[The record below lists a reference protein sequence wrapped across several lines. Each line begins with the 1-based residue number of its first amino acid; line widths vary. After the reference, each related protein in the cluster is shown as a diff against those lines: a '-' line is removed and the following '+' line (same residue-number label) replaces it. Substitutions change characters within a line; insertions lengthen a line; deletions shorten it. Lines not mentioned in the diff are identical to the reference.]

1 MLMVSDAWREAFPGA
16 AVGELAIRDVTNPES
31 DAALEQRKQALESQL
46 RSRFSKGGRAA
57 IKALPVIQ
65 AYAAYYERF
74 NKTYHVQLQLESVA
88 LKGKSIPRVAALVE
102 AMFMAELENL
112 LLTAGHD
119 LATVQE
125 PLRLDV
131 STGDERYV
139 LLNGQEQVLKP
150 GDMLVSDA
158 QGVISDVI
166 YGPDQRTRDAA
177 RGLRDRDFRE
187 GESHVAGDEGRE
199 VPSPG
204 PGPYWGHRGQGN
216 PEVGRHRR
224 HTGLVWDI
232 DLRGCSLRVLLR
244 RRGGGSHHP

>member
-1 MLMVSDAWREAFPGA
+1 MLIVSDAWREAFPGA

-31 DAALEQRKQALESQL
+31 DAALERRKQALESQL
-46 RSRFSKGGRAA
+46 RSRFSEGGRAA

-119 LATVQE
+119 LAAVQE
-125 PLRLDV
+125 PIRLDV

-166 YGPDQRTRDAA
+166 YGPDQRTRITATTRRA
-177 RGLRDRDFRE
+177 LFVVYAPAGIGAGAVRRHLE
-187 GESHVAGDEGRE
+187 GIQAHIALFAPQATVESLDVHVAG
-199 VPSPG
+199 
-204 PGPYWGHRGQGN
+204 RGA
-216 PEVGRHRR
+216 P
-224 HTGLVWDI
+224 
-232 DLRGCSLRVLLR
+232 
-244 RRGGGSHHP
+244 

>member
-1 MLMVSDAWREAFPGA
+1 MLIVSNAWREAFPGA

-31 DAALEQRKQALESQL
+31 DAALERRKQALESQL

-119 LATVQE
+119 LAAVQE
-125 PLRLDV
+125 PVRLDV

-150 GDMLVSDA
+150 GDMSVFDA

-166 YGPDQRTRDAA
+166 YGPDQRTRITATTRRALFVVYAPAGIGAEAVHRHLEGIQAHIALFAPQAA
-177 RGLRDRDFRE
+177 V
-187 GESHVAGDEGRE
+187 ESLDVHVAE
-199 VPSPG
+199 
-204 PGPYWGHRGQGN
+204 RGA
-216 PEVGRHRR
+216 P
-224 HTGLVWDI
+224 
-232 DLRGCSLRVLLR
+232 
-244 RRGGGSHHP
+244 